1 MYIPLN
7 IKTNYSLLKSM
18 IRIEDLISF
27 ALKNNIKTLTISDD
41 NMYGAMEF
49 YKECIKNNIKP
60 VIGLELKL
68 ANSPFI
74 LYAKDYIGYK
84 NLIKLETINSERP
97 VNIKDLQEY
106 NKSLI
111 SIIPYES
118 LNIYQELVLIYGD
131 IYKSYKNDL
140 EKQELDS
147 SIYMDEILCIDEKDN
162 QYLKYLYAIKDR
174 TTIDKI
180 EKKFS
185 NHIKLL
191 NDDNSFIFDTCNLVI
206 PFDKN
211 LLPKYVCPNNID
223 SYTYLKELCKE
234 GLIRLFGSSVRK
246 IYLDRLKYELE
257 VIHKMGFDDYF
268 LIVYDYVKFA
278 KTNDI
283 LVAPGRGSAA
293 GSLVS
298 YLLNITTIDPIKYNL
313 LFERFLNP
321 ERISMPDIDM
331 DFDSERRE
339 EVIRYCI
346 NKYGSKKVAPI
357 ITFSTLKAKQV
368 IKDVAKVSNIE
379 DKTIDILCNMLDRN
393 LNLIDNYNTNP
404 RIKKHLEINTELKQV
419 YNVAIKLENLK
430 RQTSIHAA
438 GVVMSNLDLTETIPL
453 SYHEDMYITGYSM
466 EYLEE
471 LGLLKMDFL
480 GISFLTL
487 ISDVIKDINKKYNNN
502 FTFDGI
508 PLNDPKVYDIF
519 KQANTIGIF
528 QFESEGMINFLR
540 KLKPNQFDEIVAAI
554 AIFRPGPMGNIDTYI
569 KRKEKKEQVKYI
581 VKELEPILNET
592 YGIIIYQEQIMQI
605 ASSLASF
612 TMSEADMLRKA
623 MSKKK
628 EDVLLKAKEKF
639 ISGCIKNNIEE
650 SKAKEIYELIL
661 KFASY
666 GFNKSHSVAYSI
678 VAYKM
683 AYLKLYYPEIFLKNL
698 LTRFINSSL
707 KTKDYIYECKKNNVS
722 ILKPDINKST
732 ANYELVDKN
741 LRYPLSN
748 IKNIGAIV
756 VNEILI
762 EKNKGEFKDIFDFV
776 KRLYGKTIN
785 RKVLESLILAGTFDD
800 LGYNR
805 KTLFNNLDVIINYSE
820 LGDILSNDE
829 SLKPILN
836 IEEEYSLTEL
846 LQIEYDVFGFYLTN
860 HPITKYKDL
869 AYNLDN
875 IDRYFDKI
883 ITLNLYVD
891 RIKEVTTKK
900 NEKMYFINGCEEINT
915 IDVVLFPKVVEEIP
929 KEREIYAFKG
939 HIEKRFDKYQM
950 IVNEYKKLN

>member
-1 MYIPLN
+1 MYTPLN

-18 IRIEDLISF
+18 IRIEELISF
-27 ALKNNIKTLTISDD
+27 AKKNNLTTLTISDD

-49 YKECIKNNIKP
+49 YKECLKNNIKP
-60 VIGLELKL
+60 IIGLEIRL
-68 ANSPFI
+68 ANNTFI
-74 LYAKDYIGYK
+74 LYAKDYSGYK
-84 NLIKLETINSERP
+84 NLIKLETIKSESKL
-97 VNIKDLQEY
+97 NINELKKY
-106 NKSLI
+106 NESLI
-111 SIIPYES
+111 CIVPYES
-118 LNIYQELVLIYGD
+118 LNLYQELVLIYKD

-140 EKQELDS
+140 EKKELEY
-147 SIYMDEILCIDEKDN
+147 SIYMDEILCIEEKDN
-162 QYLKYLYAIKDR
+162 QYLKYLYAIKDK
-174 TTIDKI
+174 TTVDKI
-180 EKKFS
+180 DRKFN
-185 NHIKLL
+185 NHIKRIIE
-191 NDDNSFIFDTCNLVI
+191 DNSILTNSCNLII

-211 LLPKYVCPNNID
+211 LLPKYECPNNID

-246 IYLDRLKYELE
+246 IYLERLKYELE
-257 VIHKMGFDDYF
+257 IIHKMGFDDYF

-278 KTNDI
+278 KEANI

-346 NKYGSKKVAPI
+346 YKYGSKKVAPI
-357 ITFSTLKAKQV
+357 ITFSTLKTKQV
-368 IKDVAKVSNIE
+368 IKDVAKVSNID
-379 DKTIDILCNMLDRN
+379 DKTIDVLCNMLDRN
-393 LNLIDNYNTNP
+393 LNLLDNYNINP
-404 RIKKHLEINTELKQV
+404 KIKKHLDINNDLKQV
-419 YNVAIKLENLK
+419 YNVSIKLENLK

-438 GVVMSNLDLTETIPL
+438 GVVMSNQDLTETIPL
-453 SYHEDMYITGYSM
+453 SYHENMYITGYSM

-487 ISDVIKDINKKYNNN
+487 ISDVIKDINEKNNN
-502 FTFDGI
+502 HLTFDSI
-508 PLNDPKVYDIF
+508 PLDDNKVYDIF
-519 KQANTIGIF
+519 KTANTIGIF

-540 KLKPNQFDEIVAAI
+540 KLKPDKFDDIVAAI
-554 AIFRPGPMGNIDTYI
+554 ALFRPGPMGNIDTYI
-569 KRKEKKEQVKYI
+569 KRKEKKEQIKYI
-581 VKELEPILNET
+581 VKELEPILKDT

-612 TMSEADMLRKA
+612 TMAEADMLRKA

-628 EDVLLKAKEKF
+628 EDVLLKAKESF
-639 ISGCIKNNIEE
+639 ISGCVKNNIEE
-650 SKAKEIYELIL
+650 IKAKEIYELIL

-707 KTKDYIYECKKNNVS
+707 KTKDYIYECKKNNVT

-732 ANYELVDKN
+732 STYELTDKN

-756 VNEILI
+756 VNEILL
-762 EKNKGEFKDIFDFV
+762 ERNKGLFKDIFDFI
-776 KRLYGKTIN
+776 KRLYGKTVN
-785 RKVLESLILAGTFDD
+785 RKVLEALILAGTFDEMS
-800 LGYNR
+800 YNR
-805 KTLFNNLDVIINYSE
+805 KTLLNNLDVIINYSE

-829 SLKPILN
+829 NLKPILN

-860 HPITKYKDL
+860 HPITKYKDSI
-869 AYNLDN
+869 YNLDN
-875 IDRYFDKI
+875 IDSYFDKV

-900 NEKMYFINGCEEINT
+900 NEKMYFISGCEETNT
-915 IDVVLFPKVVEEIP
+915 IDVVLFPKVIKEIP
-929 KEREIYAFKG
+929 KEKEIYSFKG
-939 HIEKRFDKYQM
+939 NIEKRFDKYQM
-950 IVNEYKKLN
+950 IVSEYKKLN